1 MRGCYVP
8 TCPGEGRNGSSKT
21 AAEARRGGRHLTSP
35 SQIPFLAAA
44 AAAAADSIHAEMLD
58 AELRPHCVAENIKE
72 VR

>member
-21 AAEARRGGRHLTSP
+21 ATEARRVGRHLTSP

-44 AAAAADSIHAEMLD
+44 AAADSIHADMLD

-72 VR
+72 GR